1 MLSNPDALRKKIQA
15 IVAQPN
21 YRPQKPRKFLAPLG
35 LTSDDARPLRLLI
48 REMVAKG
55 QLAYGKGHFIVATQT
70 PALPLNCKIKRT
82 KMPVRPQSYDDGT
95 ANADA
100 VIRQFD
106 LPEQFSPEVLDAAQK
121 LSAALQ
127 ETPLAEMN
135 RMDLTGELIITIDP
149 ADAKDF
155 DDALSLEKLDN
166 GNWLV
171 GIHIADVAH
180 FVPKNSPI
188 DKEARNR
195 ATSIYLPDR
204 VIPML
209 PEVLSNSLASLKPG
223 EVRLTKTV
231 YIEYTPAGK
240 RAYIEIVRSAIKSRQ
255 QFNYA
260 EVQDFFDNP
269 EKYRAQWEPAIQ
281 ELLTNLLEL
290 MQVLRKKRFH
300 RGALEMDIP
309 EPKVILDDD
318 GTVIGAHIA
327 PYHDSNRIVEEC
339 MLAANEAVAEM
350 LASKSIP
357 FLRRVHEGPNLMK
370 LQVFTDFV
378 KSLGIADLEPEEIYQ
393 DRSLIQR
400 LLDRV
405 RGTSQEY
412 AVNLSLLRSMQK
424 AVYSPDLEGHYALA
438 SPCYCHFTSPIRRYP
453 DLLVHR
459 LIDDVLFGKTPKPNV
474 KELTA
479 LGMHCSEREQRA
491 ESVERELIKLKLIE
505 YTNRN
510 LDKRM
515 EAVITSVESFGI
527 FVMGLEI
534 PAEGLIHIKWLADDY
549 YRFESRAKI
558 LLGLRSGNVFRIGDR
573 LQVQAVRAD
582 IETRR
587 IDFRL
592 VKRLK
597 SGKPKST
604 PPRKQK

>member
-1 MLSNPDALRKKIQA
+1 MLSNPDAIQRKILA

-35 LTSDDARPLRLLI
+35 LTADDARPLRLLI

-55 QLAYGKGHFIVATQT
+55 LLAYGKGHHVEAC
-70 PALPLNCKIKRT
+70 LPQGKGSPKRV
-82 KMPVRPQSYDDGT
+82 VRPPQGEKASKRVAKVYDT
-95 ANADA
+95 QAI
-100 VIRQFD
+100 IRQFD
-106 LPEQFSPEVLDAAQK
+106 LPEQFSRETLDAAEK
-121 LSAALQ
+121 LLAASPCDAARLNAMQ
-127 ETPLAEMN
+127 
-135 RMDLTGELIITIDP
+135 RVDLTNELVITIDP

-155 DDALSLEKLDN
+155 DDALSLEKLDD
-166 GNWLV
+166 GNWRL

-195 ATSIYLPDR
+195 ATSIYLPDK

-209 PEVLSNSLASLKPG
+209 PEVLSNSLASLQPG
-223 EVRLTKTV
+223 EIRLAKTV

-255 QFNYA
+255 RFNYA
-260 EVQDFFDNP
+260 EVQDFFDQP
-269 EKYRAQWEPAIQ
+269 EKYQLQWEPEIQ

-290 MQVLRKKRFH
+290 MHVLRKKRFD
-300 RGALEMDIP
+300 RGALELDIP
-309 EPKVILDDD
+309 EPKVILDDN
-318 GTVIGAHIA
+318 GIVIGAHIA
-327 PYHDSNRIVEEC
+327 PYYNSNRIVEEC

-378 KSLGIADLEPEEIYQ
+378 QSLGFADLEPEEIYQ
-393 DRSLIQR
+393 DRFLIQR
-400 LLDRV
+400 LLERV

-438 SPCYCHFTSPIRRYP
+438 SSCYCHFTSPIRRYP

-459 LIDDVLFGKTPKPNV
+459 LIDEVLFGKTPKPNV

-479 LGMHCSEREQRA
+479 LGEHCSEREQRA
-491 ESVERELIKLKLIE
+491 EGAERELIKLKLID
-505 YTNRN
+505 YMNRN
-510 LDKRM
+510 LGKRM

-534 PAEGLIHIKWLADDY
+534 PAEGLIHVKWLEDDY
-549 YRFESRAKI
+549 YRFESLAKI

-582 IETRR
+582 AETRR

-592 VKRLK
+592 VKRLRSK
-597 SGKPKST
+597 G
-604 PPRKQK
+604 R